1 MAKLIDILKEI
12 KVVQPLNKRKVF
24 EDMLNFDEY
33 TLCLIIQF
41 DTLEDLIIN
50 NDVNSLQELIGEF
63 YNDYPTKYTTLISNY
78 YNAIKPGDITLIG
91 SDLTS
96 IADYK
101 NAIVLTDSYEE
112 KYFIA
117 TKF

>member
-24 EDMLNFDEY
+24 EDMLNFDEIM
-33 TLCLIIQF
+33 LIYLIQH
-41 DTLEDLIIN
+41 DTLNEFVDGYDSLKDMLEDDFNITDTDYITKIN
-50 NDVNSLQELIGEF
+50 
-63 YNDYPTKYTTLISNY
+63 NY

-96 IADYK
+96 MTDYK
-101 NAIVLTDSYEE
+101 NAITLTNFNDKE